1 MKLAILALAG
11 ALALSAQTTTMTND
25 DVIKLAKSGLSET
38 FVTDLIDK
46 QGSKLNSDVSALIQL
61 KQGGVNERIISA
73 VVRKAPNAEPLNTDS
88 VVRLVNAS
96 FSDNFIIDL
105 LNQRPGKFSTD
116 TSRVI
121 ELKQAGVSEKLL
133 SLMVTQGTSREIPA
147 GTQVSIRLI
156 DGVDSEINK
165 VGDEFSA
172 TLEEPLTL
180 GTEVVAPKGAKAT
193 VKLAD
198 TAESGK
204 FKGRTSLTMQLASI
218 TVDGRVIQLNS
229 SDVEQESGSRG
240 ARTAKSAAA
249 VGAIGAIIGGIAG
262 GGKGAAIGA
271 GAGAAAGAGAQVIM
285 DPQKVKIPS
294 ETVLKFTLDKP
305 AKI

>member
-1 MKLAILALAG
+1 MKLAIFALA
-11 ALALSAQTTTMTND
+11 ATLVMSAQTTTMSND
-25 DVIKLAKSGLSET
+25 DVIKLSKSGLSEA

-46 QGSKLNSDVSALIQL
+46 NGSKLNSDVSSLITL

-73 VVRKAPNAEPLNTDS
+73 VVKKAPNSEPLNTDS

-105 LNQRPGKFSTD
+105 LGKRPGKFSTD
-116 TSRVI
+116 ASRVI

-133 SLMVTQGTSREIPA
+133 SLMVTQGSSREIPA
-147 GTQVSIRLI
+147 GTQVSVRTI
-156 DGVDSEINK
+156 DAVDSETSK
-165 VGDEFSA
+165 VGDEFHA
-172 TLEEPLTL
+172 TLEEPL
-180 GTEVVAPKGAKAT
+180 VVGNDVIAQKGAK
-193 VKLAD
+193 VMLKLAD
-198 TAESGK
+198 AEESGK
-204 FKGRTSLTMQLASI
+204 FKGRTSLTMQLTSI
-218 TVDGRVIQLNS
+218 EIGDRLVPITSG
-229 SDVEQESGSRG
+229 DVSQESGSRG

-305 AKI
+305 ARI